1 MAAGRDTITHP
12 KSGVAKATSF
22 FTSLTRSTMIELDD
36 GIEQPAD
43 GYGNPYAVDEADPG
57 YQVYRG
63 PSQPRALQSYQE
75 MLEQDWVDE
84 PLRELLETRVSDLLE
99 G

>member
-1 MAAGRDTITHP
+1 
-12 KSGVAKATSF
+12 
-22 FTSLTRSTMIELDD
+22 MIELDN
-36 GIEQPAD
+36 GIGQPED
-43 GYGNPYAVDEADPG
+43 GYDALYAVDEAETG
-57 YQVYRG
+57 YREYRG
-63 PSQPRALQSYQE
+63 PSNPRALESYQE

>member
-1 MAAGRDTITHP
+1 
-12 KSGVAKATSF
+12 
-22 FTSLTRSTMIELDD
+22 MIELDD
-36 GIEQPAD
+36 GIEQPDD
-43 GYGNPYAVDEADPG
+43 GYDALYAVDEVEPG
-57 YQVYRG
+57 YREYRG
-63 PSQPRALQSYQE
+63 PSHPRSLASYQE